1 MKKKITLR
9 EIASK
14 AKVSAATASIV
25 LNDKKNQ
32 GISEKTWKNVKVKDQ
47 YRFNNYSFLNCSI
60 IIDIKNKRIL
70 FLN

>member
-32 GISEKTWKNVKVKDQ
+32 GISEKTWENVKKIANK
-47 YRFNNYSFLNCSI
+47 FNYSGTVSYTHLTLPT
-60 IIDIKNKRIL
+60 IL
-70 FLN
+70 LV